1 MIDILNDDIIN
12 NIIDMRTDDIERDI
26 KKIENQII
34 INNIL
39 VATFYKKDIK
49 PLARIFYS
57 FLDTTGEDSF
67 NTEKSLSVIA
77 IICKNIN
84 RDLLEKKIYDLL
96 YKMIRFSNYYNYLWF
111 LEERAFY
118 RIYKDENSL
127 KKFVIIDNKQ
137 LVIEDEDEDE
147 DEDEYEDLLEEDED
161 EDEDL

>member
-49 PLARIFYS
+49 PLVRIFYS

-84 RDLLEKKIYDLL
+84 PDLLEKKIYDLL

-111 LEERAFY
+111 LEKGAFY
-118 RIYKDENSL
+118 RIYKDENSF
-127 KKFVIIDNKQ
+127 KKFVIMDNKH
-137 LVIEDEDEDE
+137 LTIEYEDEDEDE
-147 DEDEYEDLLEEDED
+147 DEDLLEEDED